1 MLPPSRLP
9 ANPRPVVRTASRG
22 VVWLVAVAAI
32 LILFRSGVSP
42 AVAQEPAAAMSRLER
57 LVIRQTTGAP
67 RELLA
72 KVVVEAEDGGLLA
85 QTADGALWTID
96 TPELVSRTRTDDAF
110 RPDSGHALARGLL
123 VERGPGWQVFET
135 KHYVVCTQTSR
146 AYAEWCAALFER
158 LYFAFDNFWKQRNL
172 PLVAPEFPLVAV
184 IFENERAFI
193 EYGKTLGHDL
203 TGAVGFYDV
212 KTNRIAFYDLTAGGG
227 GDIARQLQATAHQVA
242 TIVHEATHQIAFN
255 SGLHTRLADNPL
267 WLTEGM
273 AMYFETPDLK
283 TEKGWK
289 TIGVVND
296 LRLPVLRQALA
307 SQDTGSLEKLIAS
320 DELFTNADTQPTAYA
335 LAWGLTYH
343 LIRTRGK
350 DYGRYLEGIRAK
362 PRLTWDDPATRLADF
377 KAAFGDNLTTL
388 ERDWLK
394 SMQRLRGK

>member
-1 MLPPSRLP
+1 MLPPSRSP
-9 ANPRPVVRTASRG
+9 ANPHPVVRTASRG
-22 VVWLVAVAAI
+22 ALGLVAVATI
-32 LILFRSGVSP
+32 LILSRFGGAP
-42 AVAQEPAAAMSRLER
+42 ARAQEPAAAMSRLER
-57 LVIRQTTGAP
+57 LVVRQTTGAP

-85 QTADGALWTID
+85 QTADGALWTVD
-96 TPELVSRTRTDDAF
+96 TPELVSRTRTDEAF
-110 RPDSGHALARGLL
+110 RPDSGHAVARGLL
-123 VERGPGWQVFET
+123 VELGQGWQVFET

-158 LYFAFDNFWKQRNL
+158 LHFAFDNFWKQRNL

-193 EYGKTLGHDL
+193 EYGKVLGHDL
-203 TGAVGFYDV
+203 AGAVGFYDV

-227 GDIARQLQATAHQVA
+227 GDINRQLQATAHQVA

-283 TEKGWK
+283 NEKGWK
-289 TIGVVND
+289 TVGVVND
-296 LRLPVLRQALA
+296 LRLPVLKQALA
-307 SQDTGSLEKLIAS
+307 SQEAGSLEKLIVT

>member
-1 MLPPSRLP
+1 MLPPCCSRHP
-9 ANPRPVVRTASRG
+9 ARPTPRTDANGGFRLAVTATMLALFSTTMST
-22 VVWLVAVAAI
+22 ATAEEPVAAT
-32 LILFRSGVSP
+32 P
-42 AVAQEPAAAMSRLER
+42 RLER
-57 LVIRQTTGAP
+57 IVVRQKTADP

-85 QTADGALWTID
+85 QTEDGALWTID
-96 TPELVSRTRTDDAF
+96 TPELVSRMRTDEPF
-110 RPDSGHALARGLL
+110 QPDTGHAVARNLL
-123 VERGPGWQVFET
+123 MERGPGWQVFET

-158 LYFAFDNFWKQRNL
+158 LYFAFDNFWKQRDL
-172 PLVAPEFPLVAV
+172 PLVTPEFPLIAV
-184 IFENERAFI
+184 IFEDERSFA
-193 EYGKTLGHDL
+193 EYGKSLGHDL

-227 GDIARQLQATAHQVA
+227 GDVGRQLQAAARQVA

-283 TEKGWK
+283 SEKGWK
-289 TIGVVND
+289 TVGAVND
-296 LRLPVLRQALA
+296 LRLPALRQAVA
-307 SQDTGSLEKLIAS
+307 SQGAGSLEKLIAS
-320 DELFTNADTQPTAYA
+320 DELFNNAETQPAAYA
-335 LAWGLTYH
+335 LAWGLSYH

-350 DYGRYLEGIRAK
+350 DYVRYLQTIRAK
-362 PRLTWDDPATRLADF
+362 PQLNWDDPATRLADF
-377 KAAFGDNLTTL
+377 KAAFGNDLTIL
-388 ERDWLK
+388 ERDWLR